1 MLQIRLEE
9 NLSFGVFNWEVT
21 QSGGSILEDLISLE
35 DMEMK
40 IVDPTLCTHGVVSN
54 AKILTLTQPEN
65 LEEQA
70 QNFIR

>member
-21 QSGGSILEDLISLE
+21 KSSCSIFENLISLE
-35 DMEMK
+35 DMEVK
-40 IVDPTLCTHGVVSN
+40 VVDPTLCSHRVVSN
-54 AKILTLTQPEN
+54 AKILTLAQPEN
-65 LEEQA
+65 LEEQT